1 MTRAAQTDDLRHKA
15 GRGRKD
21 HCGRS
26 REPSRA
32 KPDESYSSPFA
43 IQTFE
48 AQAPATR
55 CSRRRAKVATHAARR
70 SSRPCR
76 VKQPSSGNNAVYTR
90 SARRGGEGSE
100 WCGILPDHA
109 QHVKKRTEVNTWV
122 STCKP
127 LTNQGTTLRRRCVYG
142 ARGARLTH
150 SQTATPENQYSSTA
164 QDSRLGENEQMD
176 DPDEKKPE
184 ERTHSG

>member
-1 MTRAAQTDDLRHKA
+1 MDDRGNQAEQSLTRGTVRRLRY
-15 GRGRKD
+15 R
-21 HCGRS
+21 
-26 REPSRA
+26 PSRHRLQQRGVPGDA
-32 KPDESYSSPFA
+32 QKWP
-43 IQTFE
+43 QT
-48 AQAPATR
+48 R
-55 CSRRRAKVATHAARR
+55 HGGVHH
-70 SSRPCR
+70 
-76 VKQPSSGNNAVYTR
+76 QPEDNALYTR
-90 SARRGGEGSE
+90 SARRG
-100 WCGILPDHA
+100 GILPDHA

-164 QDSRLGENEQMD
+164 QDSRLGKHEQMD
-176 DPDEKKPE
+176 DPDEKKPK

>member
-1 MTRAAQTDDLRHKA
+1 MTRAAQTDELRHKA

-32 KPDESYSSPFA
+32 KPDERYSSPFA

-55 CSRRRAKVATHAARR
+55 CSRRRTRALETTPSTRAA
-70 SSRPCR
+70 
-76 VKQPSSGNNAVYTR
+76 
-90 SARRGGEGSE
+90 RGGEGSE
-100 WCGILPDHA
+100 WCGVPPDHA
-109 QHVKKRTEVNTWV
+109 QHVKKRTQVNTWV

-164 QDSRLGENEQMD
+164 QDSRLGKHEQMD
-176 DPDEKKPE
+176 DPGEKKPK